1 MEEISQEGHSVKA
14 GVSEKTGADLRGE
27 GKGLGCV
34 PGPGLGLSVV
44 VICNFLFI
52 YFYPSFFFALS
63 PFSFHITLLFIPTF
77 KEVYVILSS
86 ENRGRSSDVIYP
98 RRASPTP
105 DLMFCSYLH
114 AINIII
120 SSISCRKQI

>member
-52 YFYPSFFFALS
+52 YFYPSFFLPS
-63 PFSFHITLLFIPTF
+63 PLIH
-77 KEVYVILSS
+77 
-86 ENRGRSSDVIYP
+86 
-98 RRASPTP
+98 
-105 DLMFCSYLH
+105 
-114 AINIII
+114 
-120 SSISCRKQI
+120 SISRYYLYPQLRKFM